1 MVEEIDMTRRP
12 RHEKLHDPLRPRRMM
27 QGAGK
32 DAIPREQVG
41 QGEAGERARERA
53 EEVAAAGECALAVA
67 GGCATIKKV
76 HGEQIREL
84 ADAIYAD
91 KVRRARAMQPSK
103 KMGLGADL
111 FAEVCGRMRA
121 GIRSQFP
128 EASASEIE
136 GILRKRL
143 DRLSAIEDAG
153 IFRKVDFP

>member
-1 MVEEIDMTRRP
+1 MDEE
-12 RHEKLHDPLRPRRMM
+12 K
-27 QGAGK
+27 
-32 DAIPREQVG
+32 
-41 QGEAGERARERA
+41 
-53 EEVAAAGECALAVA
+53 
-67 GGCATIKKV
+67 IK
-76 HGEQIREL
+76 EL

-143 DRLSAIEDAG
+143 DRLSAVEDAG
-153 IFRKVDFP
+153 IFRKVESP

>member
-1 MVEEIDMTRRP
+1 MPRKARR
-12 RHEKLHDPLRPRRMM
+12 
-27 QGAGK
+27 GK
-32 DAIPREQVG
+32 APWRKSGKVLECSGFMDEQK
-41 QGEAGERARERA
+41 
-53 EEVAAAGECALAVA
+53 
-67 GGCATIKKV
+67 IK
-76 HGEQIREL
+76 EL

-91 KVRRARAMQPSK
+91 KVRRARAMPPSK

-153 IFRKVDFP
+153 IFRKVESP